1 MYYVPDETRICGF
14 YECSRCHERF
24 LDVKTAPLIMCPYCE
39 KEPDM
44 EIGPDDPM
52 PEITETAELIQILEG
67 EDIERYD
74 TLLSLAVTGGNY
86 DWI

>member
-1 MYYVPDETRICGF
+1 
-14 YECSRCHERF
+14 
-24 LDVKTAPLIMCPYCE
+24 MCPYCE

-74 TLLSLAVTGGNY
+74 TLLSLAITGGNY

>member
-1 MYYVPDETRICGF
+1 
-14 YECSRCHERF
+14 
-24 LDVKTAPLIMCPYCE
+24 
-39 KEPDM
+39 M

-74 TLLSLAVTGGNY
+74 TLLSLAITGGNY